1 MVDENSMPQ
10 IEAPWILAM
19 ISCGFVGLT
28 IHIAFITVT
37 THHYLTDINVDSRK
51 GLVFI
56 IGCILLLCFNMCA
69 CLLWAVARTNIIFP
83 LSHTACGYIY
93 ASNFLCYFFAKYIL
107 HCLLIFRIY
116 MTFKGSAM
124 AMSFRHLVVFICI
137 VSFNFLAAM
146 CVWTMSIAPNV
157 LQGQWTVNDT
167 NYQICTLFS
176 AEAHQNISVQLS
188 AITVGVEDFIVGTIT
203 LVVFLRRF
211 RQIARDA
218 QDIQLFEASTR
229 FGVASFFSVISTLF
243 LFTFAIPFYPN
254 MTFVLAIDATINSLC
269 LFCVLSVGQD
279 LYYYVCAPCRVAGN
293 RWFDLRK
300 MHPDLTASQ
309 LAGYFMSSSQQDL
322 RAGMD
327 PSSKMSQL
335 TITTPGGKNTAVLD
349 PLDEARD
356 EMNDTPVSI
365 PPRRSAL
372 GLDPI
377 ASSLLIK
384 TNSLSSKHVR
394 LISRQIVDEESEP
407 RMPRPMLPR
416 KSESE
421 PVPQIENKKPPI
433 QLKNNVS
440 LFG

>member
-28 IHIAFITVT
+28 IHVAFITAT
-37 THHYLTDINVDSRK
+37 ARHYFTDINVDSRK

-188 AITVGVEDFIVGTIT
+188 AITVGVEDFIVG
-203 LVVFLRRF
+203 
-211 RQIARDA
+211 
-218 QDIQLFEASTR
+218 
-229 FGVASFFSVISTLF
+229 
-243 LFTFAIPFYPN
+243 
-254 MTFVLAIDATINSLC
+254 
-269 LFCVLSVGQD
+269 
-279 LYYYVCAPCRVAGN
+279 
-293 RWFDLRK
+293 
-300 MHPDLTASQ
+300 
-309 LAGYFMSSSQQDL
+309 
-322 RAGMD
+322 
-327 PSSKMSQL
+327 
-335 TITTPGGKNTAVLD
+335 
-349 PLDEARD
+349 
-356 EMNDTPVSI
+356 
-365 PPRRSAL
+365 
-372 GLDPI
+372 
-377 ASSLLIK
+377 
-384 TNSLSSKHVR
+384 
-394 LISRQIVDEESEP
+394 
-407 RMPRPMLPR
+407 
-416 KSESE
+416 
-421 PVPQIENKKPPI
+421 
-433 QLKNNVS
+433 
-440 LFG
+440 